1 MFNKYM
7 NLGRKKYTLNKS
19 KTYIL
24 DTKLKKKIEGF
35 VEHKIQCLKIYQ
47 TPCKTHK
54 LLIDIK
60 LKV

>member
-35 VEHKIQCLKIYQ
+35 VEHKIQCLKIY
-47 TPCKTHK
+47 
-54 LLIDIK
+54 
-60 LKV
+60 